1 MKRAKTVIA
10 NVNGYAQS
18 HPDYLERGSSRKYSK
33 RVVPSAV
40 KYTRKVK
47 HKTKDSEND

>member
-10 NVNGYAQS
+10 NCNGYAQTV
-18 HPDYLERGSSRKYSK
+18 HPDFLERGSSRKYSK

-47 HKTKDSEND
+47 HKKDDGND